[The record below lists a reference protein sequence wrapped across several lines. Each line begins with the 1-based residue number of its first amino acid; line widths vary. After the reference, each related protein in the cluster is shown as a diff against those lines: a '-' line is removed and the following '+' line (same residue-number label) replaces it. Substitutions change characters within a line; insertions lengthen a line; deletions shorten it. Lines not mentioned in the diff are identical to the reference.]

1 MSSFLDGF
9 KGSSFGSALERL
21 SRFGMV
27 YDDLLIK
34 NSKSIGYIQGELRNK
49 MSNQYSGNELL
60 KYTLALSDTTSA
72 LKNKAIAFFQLDYK
86 NRIEKLR
93 DVASNGEIEFAVETI
108 ANDIIVYDE
117 NNRFCFPIDLMGG
130 FDEKVKKGEKPKT
143 TEIGK
148 EKIIDEKKI
157 KFSDK
162 VLETYERNFDKI
174 YNAWGFNIGD
184 AAWMYAY
191 QFLIDGFLCFEII
204 YDNPANPKDIIGFK
218 EMDPSTVSPQVQK
231 DSGGKLHLEWIQ
243 LDKQTGKRI
252 VLKDSQVVY
261 ISFSNSFKTRRISYV
276 ERLVRSFNLVR
287 VIENSKVIWHTM
299 NAPIRLKTTVPIGSK
314 SIQKA
319 WQDVREYTNLYK
331 EDIFFNQDSG
341 EVTVDGE
348 AKLLYYKNYVIPQND
363 QGQNIDISAL
373 EYPGPN
379 LSDSQLLNYFKNK
392 LKDDSKIPY
401 SRYDSSN
408 GMGEWHAGAENISRD
423 EIRYAKF
430 IKRLRTVFQE
440 IMLKPLYIQMC
451 MDVAALKDD
460 PEFKNTISIR
470 FNNDNL
476 FEEMKEAE
484 VTNLRMATVETM
496 AKVLNDIQQPYFST
510 EFLLRKYGKLTDDEV
525 KQNEAYKRRF
535 AQAITGQGA
544 PAPGEEGNELGGNFG
559 GAGGNEAGTT
569 ATPETGGAAG
579 TETSGTE
586 TATGT
591 SETAPEATGNE
602 TEAAGSEET
611 TGAETSTA
619 F

>member
-1 MSSFLDGF
+1 MAGFFDGF
-9 KGSSFGSALERL
+9 KGSSFGSALDRL
-21 SRFGMV
+21 SRFGMI

-34 NSKSIGYIQGELRNK
+34 NSKAIGYIQGELKNK

-93 DVASNGEIEFAVETI
+93 DIASNGEIEFAVETI
-108 ANDIIVYDE
+108 ANDLVVYDE
-117 NNRFCFPIDLMGG
+117 NNRFAFPIDLMGG
-130 FDEKVKKGEKPKT
+130 FDEKLAKGEKFKT
-143 TEIGK
+143 TKVGE
-148 EKIIDEKKI
+148 EKKIDEKKI

-162 VLETYERNFDKI
+162 VLEVYERNFDKI
-174 YNAWGFNIGD
+174 YNAWGFNVGD

-191 QFLIDGFLCFEII
+191 QFLVDGFLTFEII
-204 YDNPANPKDIIGFK
+204 YDNPSAPKEIIGFK
-218 EMDPSTVSPQVQK
+218 ELDPSTISPQVQK
-231 DSGGKLHLEWIQ
+231 DNAGKLHLEWIQ

-276 ERLVRSFNLVR
+276 ERLIRSFNLVR
-287 VIENSKVIWHTM
+287 VIENSKIIWHTM

-363 QGQNIDISAL
+363 QGQNIDIQAL

-379 LSDSQLLNYFKNK
+379 LSDSQLLNYFRNK

-401 SRYDSSN
+401 SRYGSET
-408 GMGEWHAGAENISRD
+408 GMGEWRAGAEGITRD
-423 EIRYAKF
+423 EIRYGKF
-430 IKRLRTVFQE
+430 VKRLRTVFQE
-440 IMLKPLYIQMC
+440 IMVKPLYLQMC
-451 MDVAALKDD
+451 IDVPALKDD
-460 PEFKNTISIR
+460 PEFKNTIGIR

-484 VTNLRMATVETM
+484 VSGLRMKTVEAM
-496 AKVLNDIQQPYFST
+496 SQVKDGLGQQYFST
-510 EFLLRKYGKLTDDEV
+510 EYLLRKWGKLTDDDV
-525 KQNEAYKRRF
+525 KQNDAYKRRF
-535 AQAITGQGA
+535 KQAIA
-544 PAPGEEGNELGGNFG
+544 NPEAPGEEGEELGGAFG
-559 GAGGNEAGTT
+559 GGFEGDTSAPAGGG
-569 ATPETGGAAG
+569 ATDLG
-579 TETSGTE
+579 TETTETPTGTAETAPEGSGQESAAAGAE

-591 SETAPEATGNE
+591 
-602 TEAAGSEET
+602 
-611 TGAETSTA
+611 ETSA